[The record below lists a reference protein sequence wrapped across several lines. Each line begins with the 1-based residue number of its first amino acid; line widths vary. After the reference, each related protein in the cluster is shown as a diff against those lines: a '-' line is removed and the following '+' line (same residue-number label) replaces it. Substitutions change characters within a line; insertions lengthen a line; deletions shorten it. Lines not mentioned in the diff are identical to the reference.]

1 MPPAVVLKF
10 DKRFRND
17 QYELLFNTHNGFE
30 ILRGIN
36 GHEDPFVLELPSL
49 LDIGIMGTCK
59 HKCPFCYQ
67 GHTDRP
73 NMKLGHFTAI
83 IDQVKHHTNQIA
95 LGGRGDP
102 NKHPHFRE
110 IVEYC
115 VMNGV
120 VPNYTTSGLHLSDYE
135 IAISTLCGAVAVS
148 DYEQDY
154 TYKAIDRLIEAG
166 IKTNIHQIYSNQTHI
181 KCLSIV
187 QGMIPD
193 SWKFNVAGLNAVIF
207 LLFKPQGAG
216 KHVAHLSPTEEMIK
230 YISRFMF
237 DPQAKFK
244 IGMDSCFI
252 NHVLDY
258 ATPTPIQRMSVD
270 TCEAGRMSGYITPDM
285 KFKPCSFA
293 DENTE
298 ISLLDTSIEKAW
310 QCSVPFHKFRKILSA
325 KPNCCPIGL

>member
-1 MPPAVVLKF
+1 MPPTVALRF
-10 DKRFRND
+10 NKRFAND
-17 QYELLFNTHNGFE
+17 SYELLFNSKSGLE

-67 GHTDRP
+67 GHTNKP
-73 NMKLGHFTAI
+73 NMKFGHFKTI
-83 IDQVKHHTNQIA
+83 IDQVKHHTNQVA

-102 NKHPHFRE
+102 NKHPQFQD

-120 VPNYTTSGLHLSDYE
+120 TPNYTTSGIHLSDYE
-135 IAISTLCGAVAVS
+135 IAVSTLCGAVAVS

-154 TYKAIDRLIEAG
+154 TYKALDRLIEAG
-166 IKTNIHQIYSNQTHI
+166 IKTNIHQIYNNQTHI
-181 KCLSIV
+181 KCISLVTGYVPHFWNFDVSR
-187 QGMIPD
+187 
-193 SWKFNVAGLNAVIF
+193 LNAVIF

-216 KHVAHLSPTEEMIK
+216 KNVAHLSPTEAQIEWMAANI
-230 YISRFMF
+230 FT
-237 DPQAKFK
+237 PQSQFK
-244 IGMDSCFI
+244 VGMDSCFV
-252 NHVLDY
+252 NHLLDY
-258 ATPTPIQRMSVD
+258 AKPTELQRMSID

-293 DENTE
+293 EETTE
-298 ISLLDTSIEKAW
+298 IDLLETSIEKAW
-310 QCSVPFHKFRKILSA
+310 KRTDPFQNFREILYA
-325 KPNCCPIGL
+325 KSNCCPIGL